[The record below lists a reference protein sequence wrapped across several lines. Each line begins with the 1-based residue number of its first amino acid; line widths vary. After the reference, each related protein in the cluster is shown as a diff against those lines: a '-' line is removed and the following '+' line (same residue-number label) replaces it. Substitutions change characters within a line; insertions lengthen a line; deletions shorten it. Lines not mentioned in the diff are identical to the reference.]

1 MIQLFKD
8 LFLSRYFFIL
18 LIVIV
23 LLFVVAYIFP
33 ILFFIPQL
41 LLVAFVLVFIT
52 DIMVLF
58 NVKKGIE
65 AKRQVADKLSIG
77 DENNIVLSV
86 KNFYRFP
93 VKVEVIDEVPIQFQ
107 IRDTQFEA
115 DIDTLEEKN
124 IAYTLRPVKRGTYT
138 FKWINIYV
146 SGFLRLA
153 KRRFRF
159 EANREI
165 PVYPSIIQ
173 MHQYELMAFVNPNA
187 ELGLKKIRKIG
198 QSSEFEQ
205 IKEYTLGNDIRT
217 INWKATA
224 RKNQLMVNQYEDE
237 KSQHIYNLIDKGRLM
252 RSPFNEMTLL
262 DYAINASL
270 VLSNI
275 IIKKQDKAGLLS
287 FNHQPDSFLKPDNR
301 IKQLKSILEILY
313 KEKTNFLESDFSK
326 VYAFVRKN
334 IKRRSLLILYTNF
347 NSMSGLKRQLPYLR
361 IINRF
366 HLLVVVFFKNT
377 GIETISQQ
385 KANTLED
392 IYINTIAEKFA
403 YEKRQIVKELNKNGI
418 QTILTAP
425 DDLTL
430 NTINK
435 YLELKSRGLI

>member
-8 LFLSRYFFIL
+8 LFLSRYFFIT
-18 LIVIV
+18 LIIIV
-23 LLFVVAYIFP
+23 LLFVVAFIFP
-33 ILFFIPQL
+33 VFFFVPQL
-41 LLVAFVLVFIT
+41 MLVAFVLVFIT
-52 DIMVLF
+52 DVVVLF

-65 AKRQVADKLSIG
+65 TKRQVADKLSIG
-77 DENNIVLSV
+77 DENNIVLSI

-93 VKVEVIDEVPIQFQ
+93 VQVEIIDEVPVQFQ

-115 DIDTLEEKN
+115 DIDTLEEKK
-124 IAYTLRPVKRGTYT
+124 IAYTLRPVKRGAYT
-138 FKWINIYV
+138 FKCINVYV
-146 SGFLRLA
+146 SGFLQLA

-173 MHQYELMAFVNPNA
+173 MHKYELMAFVNQNA

-224 RKNQLMVNQYEDE
+224 RKNQLMVNQFEDE

-252 RSPFNEMTLL
+252 RSPFKEMTLL

-270 VLSNI
+270 AMSNI
-275 IIKKQDKAGLLS
+275 IIKKQDKVGLLS
-287 FNHQPDSFLKPDNR
+287 FNHLIDSFLKPDNR
-301 IKQLKSILEILY
+301 VKQLKSILEILY
-313 KEKTNFLESDFSK
+313 KEKTNFLESNFSK

-347 NSMSGLKRQLPYLR
+347 NSMNGLKRQLPYLR
-361 IINRF
+361 ILNRF

-377 GIETISQQ
+377 GIEEMGQQ
-385 KANTLED
+385 KAATLED
-392 IYINTIAEKFA
+392 IYVNTIAEKFG

-418 QTILTAP
+418 QTILTTP
-425 DDLTL
+425 EDLTI